1 MTEGRIRESSER
13 ESGHCVRYDRN
24 EGEPPS
30 IAVATALAR
39 YYDEDVTASNVRLY
53 DYVDPEAIDAL
64 FAGARA
70 DRQAPRLEFVVE
82 QAQVVVRPDRI
93 EVMPAEWTGSIEDP

>member
-13 ESGHCVRYDRN
+13 ESGQRVRYDRT

-53 DYVDPEAIDAL
+53 DYVDPEALDAL
-64 FAGARA
+64 FTDAGS
-70 DRQAPRLEFVVE
+70 DRPAARLEFVVE
-82 QAQVVVRPDRI
+82 DALVAVGPDRI
-93 EVMPAEWTGSIEDP
+93 EVMPTN